1 MLEILFGFIAG
12 NITGLG
18 RGGGTILI
26 LLLSLFTNL
35 DQHIVQGTNIIFF
48 LPASIAS
55 IMTNLKHKN
64 VDIKLARTVSFY
76 GVLGAVLGAI
86 ISKKISSN
94 NLKKF
99 FAIFILIIAIN
110 EIHYFYKEYKRNKIK
125 HNN

>member
-18 RGGGTILI
+18 MGGGTILI

-99 FAIFILIIAIN
+99 FAIFFFFFFIN